1 MSHKGTHH
9 LSVLRNIPLV
19 ILEDV
24 VVDGEERHI
33 EVVGV
38 DFVIHPDLLKDAVV
52 DGEYGLSRRL
62 CHYKPETM
70 KMLLLHCCSTH
81 T

>member
-1 MSHKGTHH
+1 M
-9 LSVLRNIPLV
+9 

-38 DFVIHPDLLKDAVV
+38 DFVIHAELLQDAVV

-62 CHYKPETM
+62 CRGLVRGRCGGAHKRGF
-70 KMLLLHCCSTH
+70 LLGL
-81 T
+81 

>member
-1 MSHKGTHH
+1 
-9 LSVLRNIPLV
+9 VLRNIPLV
-19 ILEDV
+19 LLEDV

-33 EVVGV
+33 EVVGEERHIEV
-38 DFVIHPDLLKDAVV
+38 VGDAVV